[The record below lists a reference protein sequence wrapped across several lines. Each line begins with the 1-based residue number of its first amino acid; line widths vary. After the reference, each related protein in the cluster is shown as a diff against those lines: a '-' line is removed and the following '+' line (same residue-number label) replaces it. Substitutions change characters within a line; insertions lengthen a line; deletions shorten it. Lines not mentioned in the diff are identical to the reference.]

1 MNKMRLWNSSFPNQN
16 LFFDIDRMFEDF
28 TRPVVSEEKRIRET
42 QFKETDDAYLISV
55 DMPGV
60 KSEDLELSIDGGV
73 LSINASRKDHFAD
86 ENSERRTLQ
95 TYSRR
100 WTLPENV
107 DEASLEAHL
116 EDGILQLAL
125 PKKEKEEAK
134 TIKVQSGP
142 NRFFKKLLSGT
153 E

>member
-1 MNKMRLWNSSFPNQN
+1 MNKMRLWNSSFPSQN

-28 TRPVVSEEKRIRET
+28 ARPVVNEESRMRET
-42 QFKETDDAYLISV
+42 QFKETDDAFLISV

-60 KSEDLELSIDGGV
+60 KSEDLELSIDGRV
-73 LSINASRKDHFAD
+73 LNLKATRKDHFAD
-86 ENSERRTLQ
+86 EESERRTLQ

-107 DEASLEAHL
+107 DEGALEAHL

-134 TIKVQSGP
+134 TIKIQSGP
-142 NRFFKKLLSGT
+142 NRFFKKLLGGT
-153 E
+153 K